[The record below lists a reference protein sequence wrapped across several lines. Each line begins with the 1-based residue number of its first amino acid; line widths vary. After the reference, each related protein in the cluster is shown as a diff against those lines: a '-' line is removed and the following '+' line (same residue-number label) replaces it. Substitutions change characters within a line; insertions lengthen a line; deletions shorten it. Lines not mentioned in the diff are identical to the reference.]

1 VGDGDSRRG
10 QQSCPYVET
19 GRHDD
24 HLPMKIG
31 WTTFAALAMTAGSA
45 MQLLA
50 TSTLDVRT

>member
-1 VGDGDSRRG
+1 
-10 QQSCPYVET
+10 
-19 GRHDD
+19 
-24 HLPMKIG
+24 MKIV